1 MSIKVL
7 LADDHR
13 IMREALRSLI
23 EKESDMKVVG
33 EAGDGRTAVRLA
45 EEVSPDVI
53 IMDISMPELNGVEAT
68 NQILSEAPN
77 VKILGLSMH
86 SDEHFVAGMLKA
98 GGSGYLLKDC
108 AAEELIQAI
117 RSVIAGEQY
126 LSPKIAGIV
135 IESYRRTVSK
145 DQLSRAPELTARE
158 REVLQLVAE
167 GETSK
172 RIADQLYVSAKTVD
186 SHRQKIMGKLDI
198 NSVAGLT
205 RYAIQKGI
213 TFL

>member
-1 MSIKVL
+1 MSVKVL

-13 IMREALRSLI
+13 LMREALRSLI

-33 EAGDGRTAVRLA
+33 EAADGRTAVSLA
-45 EEVSPDVI
+45 REVSPDVI

-68 NQILSEAPN
+68 NQILSDAPN

-108 AAEELIQAI
+108 AAEELVQAI
-117 RSVIAGEQY
+117 RSVIEGEQY

-135 IESYRRTVSK
+135 IDSYRRALPK
-145 DQLSRAPELTARE
+145 GQLSRTPELTARE

-167 GETSK
+167 GDTSQ
-172 RIADQLYVSAKTVD
+172 RIAGQLYVSVKTVD
-186 SHRQKIMGKLDI
+186 AHRQKIMGKLNI
-198 NSVAGLT
+198 HSVAGLT
-205 RYAIQKGI
+205 KFAIQKGI

>member
-1 MSIKVL
+1 MSVRIL

-13 IMREALRSLI
+13 LMREALRSLI

-33 EAGDGRTAVRLA
+33 EAADGRTAVRLSR
-45 EEVSPDVI
+45 EVSPDVV
-53 IMDISMPELNGVEAT
+53 IMDITMPELNGVEAT
-68 NQILSEAPN
+68 NQILSEDLN

-86 SDEHFVAGMLKA
+86 SDEHFVSGILKA

-108 AAEELIQAI
+108 AADELVQAI
-117 RSVIAGEQY
+117 RSVIEGKQY

-135 IESYRRTVSK
+135 IESYRRALSK

-172 RIADQLYVSAKTVD
+172 RIAGLLYVSAKTVD
-186 SHRQKIMGKLDI
+186 AHRQNIMAKLDI
-198 NSVAGLT
+198 NTVAGLT

-213 TFL
+213 TSL

>member
-1 MSIKVL
+1 MGVKIL

-13 IMREALRSLI
+13 LMREALCSLI

-33 EAGDGRTAVRLA
+33 EAADGRTAVGLA
-45 EEVSPDVI
+45 REVSPDVI

-68 NQILSEAPN
+68 NQILSDAPE

-108 AAEELIQAI
+108 AAEELVQAI
-117 RSVIAGEQY
+117 RYVIEGKQY

-135 IESYRRTVSK
+135 IESYRRTVPK
-145 DQLSRAPELTARE
+145 DHLSRAPELTARE

-172 RIADQLYVSAKTVD
+172 RIAGLLYVSAKTVD
-186 SHRQKIMGKLDI
+186 AHRQNIMAKIGI
-198 NSVAGLT
+198 NTVAGLT

-213 TFL
+213 TSL